1 MSYSVINLSSGKKL
15 RIEDIELM
23 EFKKENKG
31 YLDLTLDTSGKLLI
45 TEETFVKY
53 LRRESGLRELN
64 ITLTNK
70 TRDSL
75 MITGFFLGSMRAL
88 NPREEVNVGQVMLD
102 AGASTWA
109 EIRLPEDSAKLGPI
123 RIHYARVIQ

>member
-1 MSYSVINLSSGKKL
+1 MRDLSRGRKL
-15 RIEDIELM
+15 SIDDIELK

-31 YLDLTLDTSGKLLI
+31 YLDLSLDTSGKLLI

-53 LRRESGLRELN
+53 RKRESGLRELN
-64 ITLTNK
+64 FTLTNK
-70 TRDSL
+70 TRDSI

-109 EIRLPEDSAKLGPI
+109 EIRLPEVSAKLGPI

>member
-1 MSYSVINLSSGKKL
+1 MRDLSRGRKL
-15 RIEDIELM
+15 SIDDMELK

-31 YLDLTLDTSGKLLI
+31 YLDLSLDTSGKLLI

-53 LRRESGLRELN
+53 RKRESGLRELN
-64 ITLTNK
+64 FTLTNK
-70 TRDSL
+70 TRDSI

-109 EIRLPEDSAKLGPI
+109 EIRLHEDSAKLGPI